1 MFGMILGLVFFAL
14 MTLICGVLIGR
25 TVENQHFRQLEAH
38 EEAVKDFLVT
48 QVKTFPGAVPGKNP
62 PTLVCAEVVIA
73 SDYLKNFLASWRGFF
88 GGEMKSYSR
97 MTERAKREVIARLV
111 QQAQALGYNAICNV
125 RIETAEIGRAQV
137 KGKPAMASCLGCATA
152 YQIDPAASQ
161 SCSDPG

>member
-1 MFGMILGLVFFAL
+1 MFGILLGLVFFVL

-25 TVENQHFRQLEAH
+25 TVEKEHFRQLEAH
-38 EEAVKDFLVT
+38 EAANRDFLVT
-48 QVKTFPGAVPGKNP
+48 QVKTFPHALAGKNP

-111 QQAQALGYNAICNV
+111 HQAQALGYNAICNV
-125 RIETAEIGRAQV
+125 RIETAELGRAQT
-137 KGKPAMASCLGCATA
+137 KGKPAMASCLGYATA
-152 YQIDPAASQ
+152 YWVDPAGGESY
-161 SCSDPG
+161 SDRF